1 MQCVSDTWCVRL
13 RVSVP
18 QSQVESQSALL
29 QMQLSSGIGCVG
41 CQTIP
46 RARSSDHRRQI
57 LVCESLRARIRSP
70 LCATCACGGYHRR
83 SRRDA
88 GHPPVR
94 LSACHTCFEAAQNT
108 YVAKVLH
115 NIEEVVCLL
124 APVSHSINGFTEDQ
138 IFRDFGPH
146 VLLLW
151 LYLSVNVSGVFVFGA
166 DEPGTADAV
175 ISLPC
180 DLLCAATDSFQLN
193 SLSAWWNVDYGP
205 ICSGTLQSFAIVIIG
220 FNLEVGIGRGRGRGS
235 VTTSGRA
242 EGVRAGSYL
251 KVATAAA
258 INLDI
263 KLLKLSRPSTFPD
276 PRRG

>member
-1 MQCVSDTWCVRL
+1 
-13 RVSVP
+13 
-18 QSQVESQSALL
+18 
-29 QMQLSSGIGCVG
+29 MQLSSGIGCVG

-57 LVCESLRARIRSP
+57 SVCESLRARIRSP

-94 LSACHTCFEAAQNT
+94 VSACHRCFEAAQNT

-115 NIEEVVCLL
+115 NIEEVICLL
-124 APVSHSINGFTEDQ
+124 APVSHSINGFTENQ

-151 LYLSVNVSGVFVFGA
+151 LYL
-166 DEPGTADAV
+166 
-175 ISLPC
+175 
-180 DLLCAATDSFQLN
+180 
-193 SLSAWWNVDYGP
+193 
-205 ICSGTLQSFAIVIIG
+205 
-220 FNLEVGIGRGRGRGS
+220 
-235 VTTSGRA
+235 
-242 EGVRAGSYL
+242 

-263 KLLKLSRPSTFPD
+263 KLLEFSRPSTFPD
-276 PRRG
+276 PEGVSGGSSLRAHSVRTYSLRLISISMRSLRGGEGGAGGGGGGVGERALSTPATGQHDMAWYFHAAIETYRGRCACDV

>member
-1 MQCVSDTWCVRL
+1 MWPKGDAGGQRGLRHVLAETIPIEPTAHNSVFQMQCVSDTWCVRL

-94 LSACHTCFEAAQNT
+94 VSACHTCFEAAKNT
-108 YVAKVLH
+108 YIAKVLH

-151 LYLSVNVSGVFVFGA
+151 LYLSVNVSGVFV
-166 DEPGTADAV
+166 
-175 ISLPC
+175 L
-180 DLLCAATDSFQLN
+180 
-193 SLSAWWNVDYGP
+193 
-205 ICSGTLQSFAIVIIG
+205 
-220 FNLEVGIGRGRGRGS
+220 
-235 VTTSGRA
+235 
-242 EGVRAGSYL
+242 VRAGSYL

-258 INLDI
+258 INLNI
-263 KLLKLSRPSTFPD
+263 KLLKLCRPSTFPD